1 MQYAEKHS
9 QDPLAAGLDTIRIE
23 QGEMM
28 PLFYVDDP
36 TAVPLAWYDKNPD
49 LTAAAVKRHKNWTA
63 VYSGPGTFSPEFPRA
78 LAAEAGIRPVGPL
91 NDVTVAQET
100 ALSLF
105 MRLCRGARRS
115 ILPKKS
121 T

>member
-78 LAAEAGIRPVGPL
+78 LAAEAGIRPV
-91 NDVTVAQET
+91 
-100 ALSLF
+100 
-105 MRLCRGARRS
+105 
-115 ILPKKS
+115 
-121 T
+121 

>member
-1 MQYAEKHS
+1 MQRNIRRIRLPRGWIRS
-9 QDPLAAGLDTIRIE
+9 GLNR
-23 QGEMM
+23 GEMM

-91 NDVTVAQET
+91 NDEIGRAHV
-100 ALSLF
+100 
-105 MRLCRGARRS
+105 
-115 ILPKKS
+115 
-121 T
+121 